1 MKRYIVNN
9 ERTRDLLE
17 MYCRGRSY
25 IWNMFFGWRHS
36 HFSNDDWKWSIYVVP
51 EYVFK
56 EAQYY
61 ADKWAEE
68 NA

>member
-1 MKRYIVNN
+1 MKKYIVNN

-25 IWNMFFGWRHS
+25 IWNMFFGWRRS
-36 HFSNDDWKWSIYVVP
+36 HFSNDDWEWSLYVVP
-51 EYVFK
+51 ESVFK

>member
-1 MKRYIVNN
+1 MKKYIVNN
-9 ERTRDLLE
+9 EHIRDLLE

-25 IWNMFFGWRHS
+25 IWNMFFGWRQS
-36 HFSNDDWKWSIYVVP
+36 HFANDDWKWSIYIVP

-61 ADKWAEE
+61 ADKWVEE